1 MSSACCSYTL
11 AARDGPAA
19 ARARVTRTPSHRS
32 RSQPQ
37 SQKSPNSPRHRH
49 PHPHRALSVDGV
61 EAAVEMAVGAAA
73 GVGLAKVAWPKLLSQ
88 LKPIRC
94 ANCRGMG
101 CTLCAR

>member
-1 MSSACCSYTL
+1 
-11 AARDGPAA
+11 
-19 ARARVTRTPSHRS
+19 
-32 RSQPQ
+32 
-37 SQKSPNSPRHRH
+37 
-49 PHPHRALSVDGV
+49 
-61 EAAVEMAVGAAA
+61 VEMAVGAAA